1 MGYFSIKFS
10 LKKCGSCLCSYGGR
24 VVKDGCMQCGKSL
37 TYNEVGAYKKFVN
50 RGSRQFLCKACLAGK
65 LDVTVEDI
73 DRKIEQYKAQGCTL
87 FV

>member
-73 DRKIEQYKAQGCTL
+73 DRRIEQFKAQGCTL

>member
-1 MGYFSIKFS
+1 M
-10 LKKCGSCLCSYGGR
+10 R
-24 VVKDGCMQCGKSL
+24 CGKAL

-50 RGSRQFLCKACLAGK
+50 RGSRQFLCKACLAAK

-73 DRKIEQYKAQGCTL
+73 DRKIEQFKLQGCTL

>member
-1 MGYFSIKFS
+1 M
-10 LKKCGSCLCSYGGR
+10 
-24 VVKDGCMQCGKSL
+24 VKDGCMQCGKSL

-50 RGSRQFLCKACLAGK
+50 RGSRQFLCKVCLAGK

-73 DRKIEQYKAQGCTL
+73 DRKIEQFKAQGCTL